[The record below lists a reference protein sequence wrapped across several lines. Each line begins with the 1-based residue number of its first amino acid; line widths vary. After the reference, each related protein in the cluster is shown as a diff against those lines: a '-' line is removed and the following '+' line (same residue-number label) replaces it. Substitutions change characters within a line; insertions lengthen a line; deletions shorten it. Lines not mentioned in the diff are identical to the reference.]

1 VQMIYTQAY
10 RDDSY
15 LRWMCRQTL
24 DNHGSSRCWDGYLS
38 YDVEGTLSDGDMDTS
53 LVGNV
58 LSVAM
63 LWTWVRHVG
72 ITKWRFIV
80 NGDDAG
86 VFIESRDYTRFV
98 TGMKAWFHDLGFR
111 TKVEPPVYEIEHIE
125 FCQSHPIFDGNKYIM
140 VRRYPSAL
148 SKQCRSLVALR
159 NEADFDA
166 YWSCVGEGGLSQ
178 NGGIPIY
185 QDFFRSLVRKS
196 KSRFFRGAVE
206 GVWSPHLLC
215 GRVYGPVHPACRSS
229 FYNAFGVT
237 PDEQVATEEYYHK
250 TLYGFTVASPIDKI
264 TPYPILL

>member
-1 VQMIYTQAY
+1 VYGVLNRICGGRTIAKGTTVEDVGEMVHAKWRVFSRPCFVGIDQSRFSQCVSVEARQFVQMIYTQAY
-10 RDDSY
+10 RDDPY

-185 QDFFRSLVRKS
+185 QDFFRSS
-196 KSRFFRGAVE
+196 
-206 GVWSPHLLC
+206 
-215 GRVYGPVHPACRSS
+215 
-229 FYNAFGVT
+229 
-237 PDEQVATEEYYHK
+237 
-250 TLYGFTVASPIDKI
+250 
-264 TPYPILL
+264 